1 MEARRGAARGQISEW
16 RGRRWPFGRGLSRAA
31 LAVSIFLVGAAAA
44 AGCKSPSDGQESEA
58 ALEDE
63 GGESSESEE
72 RADDDSDEGEDRES
86 PDEEDPYV
94 QERER
99 MVEQQIAG
107 RDVEDSDVLEAMRT
121 VPRHEFVP
129 ERLQSRAYSDGPL
142 PIGHDQTISQPYIV
156 AAMTEALEVKPDH
169 KVLEIGTGSGYQ
181 AAVLAEMVDQLYTI
195 EIVCE
200 LAERAEAVLDEEG
213 YDNVEVRCGDG
224 YKGWPEEEPFDRII
238 VTAAPPELPDALVE
252 QLAPGGRMV
261 VPVGERVQH
270 LKVITKDDE
279 GRVEQTDK
287 MPVRFVP
294 MVPGEE

>member
-1 MEARRGAARGQISEW
+1 MVVRPGAMGGQAADLHRWLWPQRRRFTGVVLAAM
-16 RGRRWPFGRGLSRAA
+16 LLA
-31 LAVSIFLVGAAAA
+31 LGAAATS
-44 AGCKSPSDGQESEA
+44 GCKSPSDGQESEA
-58 ALEDE
+58 ALEEEGEEAADGEERSDDE
-63 GGESSESEE
+63 PGDEKEPESSSDDPYAEE
-72 RADDDSDEGEDRES
+72 RD
-86 PDEEDPYV
+86 
-94 QERER
+94 R
-99 MVEQQIAG
+99 MVDEQISG
-107 RDVEDSDVLEAMRT
+107 RDVTDSDVLEAMRT

-142 PIGHDQTISQPYIV
+142 PIGHEQTISQPYIV
-156 AAMTEALEVKPDH
+156 AAMTEALEVEPDH

-181 AAVLAEMVDQLYTI
+181 AAVLAELVDQLYTI

-200 LAERAEAVLDEEG
+200 LAEGAEAVLDEQG

-261 VPVGERVQH
+261 VPVGERIQH
-270 LKVITKDDE
+270 LTIVTKDEE
-279 GRVEQTDK
+279 GRVDQTER